1 MDSPVTNPE
10 KNILIIEISVI
21 IMKKLTFSL
30 FLLAGVSSLNIVTAQ
45 SKTNTA
51 AMNLTDKGLD
61 LSMMDKS
68 VRPQDDF
75 YNYVNGSWMKTAKIP
90 SDKPTWG
97 SFNKLADDTDNN
109 SMTILSSLLKDKFTD
124 GTEGKKIQD
133 LYATYMNMQK
143 RNADGIKPIQANLNK
158 IDAIKNLQDL
168 QNYLI
173 SVTKDGENIFY
184 GWGVGADLKDS
195 NMNVVYLGDAS
206 LGLGRDYYQK
216 VNEKNTEALAEYT
229 KYVASML
236 KELGYKNA
244 DAAAKGIVDYEK
256 SIAQT
261 YLTNEQS
268 RDNTLQYNP
277 ETMTQLSSL
286 VKNVDI
292 PGYLKKVG
300 VNTDKVIIGELG
312 YYKNLDKFI
321 NAQKLP
327 VIKDYLKFHMIH
339 GSASYLSEK
348 IGDMRFA
355 FYGKYL
361 RGQQEQRA
369 LNKRGYELINGSLGE
384 AFGKL
389 YVEKYFPAEAKAQ
402 MVELID
408 YLKKSFAVHI
418 NNLAWMSSVTKEKA
432 MQKLNKF
439 TVKVAYPDK
448 WKDYSKL
455 NIIPESKGGSL
466 YGNLQNIAEWQYN
479 KDLAKIGK
487 PVDKTEWGMTPQTVN
502 AYYNPV
508 NNEIVFPAAI
518 LQPPF
523 FNPKADAAVN
533 FGGIGAVIGHEMSH
547 GFDDSGA
554 QFDADGNLVDWWTP
568 EDKANFEK
576 ATKALAAQYDKYE
589 PVKGTMV
596 NGTFTNGENIA
607 DLGGVNIAYDAL
619 QMYLKDH
626 GNPGPIS
633 GYTQDQRFFLSWATV
648 WRTLSSEKYMIN
660 QVKTDPHSPGYFRS
674 FGPLTNVDAFY
685 KAFDVK
691 PGDKLYKA
699 PQDRI
704 KIW

>member
-1 MDSPVTNPE
+1 
-10 KNILIIEISVI
+10 
-21 IMKKLTFSL
+21 MKRLTLSL
-30 FLLAGVSSLNIVTAQ
+30 FLLAGICSQNTLNAQAKSTKSVSTKDV
-45 SKTNTA
+45 
-51 AMNLTDKGLD
+51 GLD
-61 LSMMDKS
+61 ISLMDKS

-75 YNYVNGSWMKTAKIP
+75 YNYVSGTWMKTAKIP

-109 SMTILSSLLKDKFTD
+109 SMTILNSLLKDKFAD
-124 GTEGKKIQD
+124 GSEGKKIQD
-133 LYATYMNMQK
+133 LYATYMNMEK
-143 RNADGIKPIQANLNK
+143 RNADGIKPIQENINK
-158 IDAIKNLQDL
+158 IDAIKNLTDL
-168 QNYLI
+168 QNYLT
-173 SVTKDGENIFY
+173 SVTKEGDNTFY
-184 GWGVGADLKDS
+184 SWGVYSDLKDS
-195 NMNVVYLGDAS
+195 NMNAVYLGDAS
-206 LGLGRDYYQK
+206 LGMGRDYYQK
-216 VNEKNTEALAEYT
+216 VDVKNTEALAEYQ

-244 DAAAKGIVDYEK
+244 DAAAKGVVDYEK
-256 SIAQT
+256 SIAKNL
-261 YLTNEQS
+261 LTNEQS

-277 ETMTQLSSL
+277 KTIAELSSL
-286 VKNVDI
+286 VKNVDLAS
-292 PGYLKKVG
+292 YLKKVG
-300 VNTDKVIIGELG
+300 VNTDRVIIGEIG
-312 YYKNLDKFI
+312 YYKNFDQLVNEK
-321 NAQKLP
+321 NLP
-327 VIKDYLKFHMIH
+327 VIKDYLKFHMIN
-339 GSASYLSEK
+339 GGASYLSEK
-348 IGDMRFA
+348 LGDTKFA

-418 NNLAWMSSVTKEKA
+418 NNLAWMSSTTKEKA

-439 TVKVAYPDK
+439 TVKVAYPDT

-455 NIIPESKGGSL
+455 NITPESKGGNL
-466 YGNLQNIAEWQYN
+466 YSNLQNIAEWQYN

-508 NNEIVFPAAI
+508 YNEIVFPAAI

-533 FGGIGAVIGHEMSH
+533 FGGIGAVIGHEISH

-554 QFDADGNLVDWWTP
+554 QFDAEGNLVDWWTP

-589 PVKGTMV
+589 PVKGTFV

-619 QMYLKDH
+619 QMYLKDK
-626 GNPGPIS
+626 GNPGVIS

-691 PGDKLYKA
+691 PGDKLYKK
-699 PQDRI
+699 PEDRI

>member
-1 MDSPVTNPE
+1 MS
-10 KNILIIEISVI
+10 
-21 IMKKLTFSL
+21 
-30 FLLAGVSSLNIVTAQ
+30 AQ
-45 SKTNTA
+45 AKA
-51 AMNLTDKGLD
+51 AKVAVNNTDKGLD
-61 LSMMDKS
+61 LSLMDTS

-75 YNYVNGSWMKTAKIP
+75 YNYVSGTWMKTAKIP

-97 SFNKLADDTDNN
+97 SFNKLAEDTDNN
-109 SMTILSSLLKDKFTD
+109 SMTILNSLLKDKFAD
-124 GTEGKKIQD
+124 GSEGKKIQD
-133 LYATYMNMQK
+133 LYATYMNMEK
-143 RNADGIKPIQANLNK
+143 RNADGIKPIQENLNK
-158 IDAIKNLQDL
+158 IDAIKNMADL
-168 QNYLI
+168 QNYLT
-173 SVTKDGENIFY
+173 SVTKEGENVFY
-184 GWGVGADLKDS
+184 GWGVDADLKDS
-195 NMNVVYLGDAS
+195 KMNAVYLGNPS

-216 VNEKNTEALAEYT
+216 VNEKNTEAIAEYQ

-244 DAAAKGIVDYEK
+244 DEAAKGIVNYEK

-277 ETMTQLSSL
+277 KTMAELSAL
-286 VKNVDI
+286 VKGVDL
-292 PGYLKKVG
+292 PAYLKKVG
-300 VNTDKVIIGELG
+300 VNTDKVIISELG
-312 YYKNLDKFI
+312 FYKDFDKLV
-321 NAQKLP
+321 NAQNLS

-339 GSASYLSEK
+339 GSASYLSENLGNMK
-348 IGDMRFA
+348 FA

-369 LNKRGYELINGSLGE
+369 LNKRGFELINGSLGE

-418 NNLAWMSSVTKEKA
+418 NNLAWMSSTTKEKA

-455 NIIPESKGGSL
+455 NIVSEAKGGNL
-466 YGNLQNIAEWQYN
+466 YKNLQNIGEWQYN

-576 ATKALAAQYDKYE
+576 ATKALASQYDKYE
-589 PVKGTMV
+589 PVKGTFV

-619 QMYLKDH
+619 QMYLKDK
-626 GNPGPIS
+626 GNPGKIS
-633 GYTQDQRFFLSWATV
+633 GFSQDQRFFLSWATV
-648 WRTLSSEKYMIN
+648 WRTLSSEKYMVN

-674 FGPLTNVDAFY
+674 FGPLINVDAFY

-691 PGDKLYKA
+691 KGDKLYKT
-699 PQDRI
+699 PEERI

>member
-1 MDSPVTNPE
+1 
-10 KNILIIEISVI
+10 
-21 IMKKLTFSL
+21 MKKLTLSL
-30 FLLAGVSSLNIVTAQ
+30 FLLAGICSQNTLNAQATSTKSVST
-45 SKTNTA
+45 
-51 AMNLTDKGLD
+51 TDKGLD
-61 LSMMDKS
+61 ISLMDKS

-75 YNYVNGSWMKTAKIP
+75 YSYVSGTWMKTAKIP

-109 SMTILSSLLKDKFTD
+109 SMTILNSLLKDKFAE
-124 GTEGKKIQD
+124 GSEGKKIQD

-143 RNADGIKPIQANLNK
+143 RNADGIKPIQENISK
-158 IDAIKNLQDL
+158 IDAIKNLTDL
-168 QNYLI
+168 QNYLA
-173 SVTKDGENIFY
+173 SVTKEGDNAFY
-184 GWGVGADLKDS
+184 SWGVYADLKDS
-195 NMNVVYLGDAS
+195 NMNAVYLGDAS
-206 LGLGRDYYQK
+206 LGMGRDYYQK
-216 VNEKNTEALAEYT
+216 VDVKNTEALAEYQ

-244 DAAAKGIVDYEK
+244 DAAAKGVVDYEK
-256 SIAQT
+256 SIAKNL
-261 YLTNEQS
+261 LTNEQS

-277 ETMTQLSSL
+277 KTVAELSSL
-286 VKNVDI
+286 VKNVDLAS
-292 PGYLKKVG
+292 YLKKVG
-300 VNTDKVIIGELG
+300 VATDRVIIGEIG
-312 YYKNLDKFI
+312 YYKNFDQLVNEK
-321 NAQKLP
+321 NLP
-327 VIKDYLKFHMIH
+327 VIKDYLKFHMIN
-339 GSASYLSEK
+339 GGASYLSEK
-348 IGDMRFA
+348 LGDTKFA

-408 YLKKSFAVHI
+408 YLKKSFGVHI
-418 NNLAWMSSVTKEKA
+418 NNLAWMSSTTKEKA

-439 TVKVAYPDK
+439 TVKVAYPDT

-455 NIIPESKGGSL
+455 TITPESKGGNL
-466 YGNLQNIAEWQYN
+466 YSNLQNIAEWQYS

-508 NNEIVFPAAI
+508 YNEIVFPAAI

-533 FGGIGAVIGHEMSH
+533 FGGIGAVIGHEISH

-589 PVKGTMV
+589 PVKGTFV

-619 QMYLKDH
+619 QMYLKDK
-626 GNPGPIS
+626 GNPGVIS

-648 WRTLSSEKYMIN
+648 WRTLSSEKYMVN

-691 PGDKLYKA
+691 PGDKLYKK
-699 PQDRI
+699 PEDRI

>member
-1 MDSPVTNPE
+1 
-10 KNILIIEISVI
+10 
-21 IMKKLTFSL
+21 MKKLTLSL
-30 FLLAGVSSLNIVTAQ
+30 FLLAGICSQNTLNAQAKSTKTAI
-45 SKTNTA
+45 T
-51 AMNLTDKGLD
+51 TDKGLD
-61 LSMMDKS
+61 LSLMDKS

-75 YNYVNGSWMKTAKIP
+75 YNYVSGTWMKTAKIP

-109 SMTILSSLLKDKFTD
+109 SMTILNSLLKDKFAD
-124 GTEGKKIQD
+124 GSEGKKIQD

-143 RNADGIKPIQANLNK
+143 RNADGIKPIQENISK
-158 IDAIKNLQDL
+158 IDAIKSLTDL
-168 QNYLI
+168 QNYLA
-173 SVTKDGENIFY
+173 SVTKDGDNTFY
-184 GWGVGADLKDS
+184 SWGVYSDLKDS
-195 NMNVVYLGDAS
+195 NMNAVYLGDAA
-206 LGLGRDYYQK
+206 LGMGRDYYQK
-216 VNEKNTEALAEYT
+216 VDVKNTEALAEYQ

-244 DAAAKGIVDYEK
+244 DAAAKGVVDYER
-256 SIAQT
+256 SIAKNL
-261 YLTNEQS
+261 LTNEQS

-277 ETMTQLSSL
+277 KTIAELSSL
-286 VKNVDI
+286 VKNVDLAS
-292 PGYLKKVG
+292 YLKKVG
-300 VNTDKVIIGELG
+300 VNTDRVIIGEIG
-312 YYKNLDKFI
+312 YYKNFDQLVNEK
-321 NAQKLP
+321 NLP
-327 VIKDYLKFHMIH
+327 VIKDYLKFHMIN
-339 GSASYLSEK
+339 GGASYLSEK
-348 IGDMRFA
+348 LGDTKFA

-418 NNLAWMSSVTKEKA
+418 NGLTWMSSTTKEKA
-432 MQKLNKF
+432 MTKLNKF
-439 TVKVAYPDK
+439 TVKVAYPDT

-455 NIIPESKGGSL
+455 NIVPESKGGNL
-466 YGNLQNIAEWQYN
+466 YANLQNIAEWQYN

-508 NNEIVFPAAI
+508 YNEIVFPAAI

-523 FNPKADAAVN
+523 FNPNADAAVN
-533 FGGIGAVIGHEMSH
+533 FGGIGAVIGHEISH

-554 QFDADGNLVDWWTP
+554 QFDAEGNLVDWWTP

-589 PVKGTMV
+589 PVKGTFV

-619 QMYLKDH
+619 QMYLKDK
-626 GNPGPIS
+626 GNPGVIS

-648 WRTLSSEKYMIN
+648 WRTLSSEKYMVN

-691 PGDKLYKA
+691 PGDKLYKK
-699 PQDRI
+699 PEERI

>member
-1 MDSPVTNPE
+1 
-10 KNILIIEISVI
+10 
-21 IMKKLTFSL
+21 MKKLTLSL
-30 FLLAGVSSLNIVTAQ
+30 FLLAGVCSLNTVNGQAKTVKTAVN
-45 SKTNTA
+45 S
-51 AMNLTDKGLD
+51 TDKGLD
-61 LSMMDKS
+61 ISLMDTS

-75 YNYVNGSWMKTAKIP
+75 YNYVSGTWMKTAKIP

-97 SFNKLADDTDNN
+97 SFNKLAEDTDNN
-109 SMTILSSLLKDKFTD
+109 SMTILNSLLKDKFAD
-124 GTEGKKIQD
+124 GSEGKKIQD
-133 LYATYMNMQK
+133 LYASYMNMEK
-143 RNADGIKPIQANLNK
+143 RNADGIKPIQGNLNK
-158 IDAIKNLQDL
+158 IDAIKNLADL

-173 SVTKDGENIFY
+173 SVTKDGENTLY
-184 GWGVGADLKDS
+184 GWGIDADLKDS
-195 NMNVVYLGDAS
+195 KMNAVYLGNAS

-216 VNEKNTEALAEYT
+216 VNEKNTEALAEYQ

-277 ETMTQLSSL
+277 RTMAELSTL
-286 VKNVDI
+286 VKGVDI
-292 PGYLKKVG
+292 SAYLKKVG
-300 VNTDKVIIGELG
+300 VNTDKVIIGEIG
-312 YYKNLDKFI
+312 YYKNFDKLV
-321 NAQKLP
+321 NAQNLP

-339 GSASYLSEK
+339 GSAAYLSEK
-348 IGDMRFA
+348 LGNTRFD

-369 LNKRGYELINGSLGE
+369 LNKRGFELINGSLGE

-432 MQKLNKF
+432 TTKLNKF

-455 NIIPESKGGSL
+455 EIIPEAKGGTL
-466 YGNLQNIAEWQYN
+466 YKNLQNISEWQYS

-523 FNPKADAAVN
+523 FNPNADAAVN

-576 ATKALAAQYDKYE
+576 ATKALASQYDKYE
-589 PVKGTMV
+589 PVKGTFV

-619 QMYLKDH
+619 QMYLKDK
-626 GNPGPIS
+626 GNPGKIS
-633 GYTQDQRFFLSWATV
+633 GFTQDQRFFLSWATV
-648 WRTLSSEKYMIN
+648 WRTLSSEKYMVN

-674 FGPLTNVDAFY
+674 FGPLINVDAFY

-691 PGDKLYKA
+691 KGDKLYKT
-699 PQDRI
+699 PEERI

>member
-1 MDSPVTNPE
+1 
-10 KNILIIEISVI
+10 
-21 IMKKLTFSL
+21 MKRLTLSL
-30 FLLAGVSSLNIVTAQ
+30 FLLAGICSQNTLNAQAKSTKSVSTKDV
-45 SKTNTA
+45 
-51 AMNLTDKGLD
+51 GLD
-61 LSMMDKS
+61 ISLMDKS

-75 YNYVNGSWMKTAKIP
+75 YNYVSGTWMKTAKIP

-109 SMTILSSLLKDKFTD
+109 SMTILNSLLKDKFAD
-124 GTEGKKIQD
+124 GSEGKKIQD
-133 LYATYMNMQK
+133 LYATYMNMEK
-143 RNADGIKPIQANLNK
+143 RNADGIKPIQENINK
-158 IDAIKNLQDL
+158 IDAIKNLTDL
-168 QNYLI
+168 QNYLT
-173 SVTKDGENIFY
+173 SVTKEGDNTFY
-184 GWGVGADLKDS
+184 SWGVYSDLKDS
-195 NMNVVYLGDAS
+195 NMNAVYLGDAS
-206 LGLGRDYYQK
+206 LGMGRDYYQK
-216 VNEKNTEALAEYT
+216 VDVKNTEALAEYQ

-244 DAAAKGIVDYEK
+244 DAAAKGVVDYEK
-256 SIAQT
+256 SIAKNL
-261 YLTNEQS
+261 LTNEQS

-277 ETMTQLSSL
+277 KTIAELSSL
-286 VKNVDI
+286 VKNVDLAS
-292 PGYLKKVG
+292 YLKKVG
-300 VNTDKVIIGELG
+300 VNTDRVIIGEIG
-312 YYKNLDKFI
+312 YYKNFDQLVNEK
-321 NAQKLP
+321 NLP
-327 VIKDYLKFHMIH
+327 VIKDYLKFHMIN
-339 GSASYLSEK
+339 GGASYLSEK
-348 IGDMRFA
+348 LGDTKFA

-418 NNLAWMSSVTKEKA
+418 NNLAWMSSTTKEKA

-439 TVKVAYPDK
+439 TVKVAYPDT

-455 NIIPESKGGSL
+455 TITPESKGGNL
-466 YGNLQNIAEWQYN
+466 YSNLQNIAEWQYN

-508 NNEIVFPAAI
+508 YNEIVFPAAI

-533 FGGIGAVIGHEMSH
+533 FGGIGAVIGHEISH

-554 QFDADGNLVDWWTP
+554 QFDAEGNLVDWWTP

-589 PVKGTMV
+589 PVKGTFV

-619 QMYLKDH
+619 QMYLKDK
-626 GNPGPIS
+626 GNPGVIS

-691 PGDKLYKA
+691 PGDKLYKK
-699 PQDRI
+699 PEDRI

>member
-1 MDSPVTNPE
+1 
-10 KNILIIEISVI
+10 
-21 IMKKLTFSL
+21 MKKLTLALIF
-30 FLLAGVSSLNIVTAQ
+30 LAGIYSQHAEAQIGDTSS
-45 SKTNTA
+45 
-51 AMNLTDKGLD
+51 DKGLD
-61 LSMMDKS
+61 LSLMDKS

-75 YNYVNGSWMKTAKIP
+75 YNYVSGIWMKTAKIP

-97 SFNKLADDTDNN
+97 SFNKLAEDTDNN
-109 SMTILSSLLKDKFTD
+109 SMKILNSLLKDKFP
-124 GTEGKKIQD
+124 EGSEGQKIQD
-133 LYATYMNMQK
+133 LYASYMNLEK
-143 RNADGIKPIQANLNK
+143 RNAEGIKPIQGNLSK
-158 IDAIKNLQDL
+158 IDAIKNLKDL

-173 SVTKDGENIFY
+173 SVTKEGENNFY
-184 GWGVGADLKDS
+184 GWGVYADLKDS
-195 NMNVVYLGDAS
+195 KMNAVYLGDAT

-216 VNEKNTEALAEYT
+216 ENEKNTEAIAEYQ

-236 KELGYKNA
+236 KELGYKNG

-256 SIAQT
+256 SIAKT

-277 ETMTQLSSL
+277 QTMDELTAL
-286 VKNVDI
+286 VKNVNL
-292 PGYLKKVG
+292 PEYLKKVG
-300 VNTDKVIIGELG
+300 VNTEKVIIGELG
-312 YYKNLDKFI
+312 YYKNFDKLV
-321 NAQKLP
+321 NAQNLP
-327 VIKDYLKFHMIH
+327 IIKDYLKFHMIN

-348 IGDMRFA
+348 LGDMRFA

-369 LNKRGYELINGSLGE
+369 LNKRGFELINSTLGE

-389 YVEKYFPAEAKAQ
+389 YVDKYFPAEAKAQ

-418 NNLAWMSSVTKEKA
+418 NDLTWMSSVTKGKA
-432 MQKLNKF
+432 LDKLNKF

-455 NIIPESKGGSL
+455 NILSENKGGNL
-466 YGNLQNIAEWQYN
+466 YTNLQHITTWRYE

-487 PVDKTEWGMTPQTVN
+487 AVDKSEWGMTPQTVN

-523 FNPKADAAVN
+523 FNAQADAAVN

-576 ATKALAAQYDKYE
+576 ATKTLAAQYDKYE
-589 PVKGTMV
+589 PVKGTFV

-619 QMYLKDH
+619 QMYLKDK
-626 GNPGPIS
+626 GNPGEIS

-674 FGPLTNVDAFY
+674 FAPLINVDAFY
-685 KAFDVK
+685 KAFDIK
-691 PGDKLYKA
+691 QGDKLYKS
-699 PQDRI
+699 PEERI

>member
-1 MDSPVTNPE
+1 
-10 KNILIIEISVI
+10 
-21 IMKKLTFSL
+21 MKRLTLSL
-30 FLLAGVSSLNIVTAQ
+30 FLLAGICSQNTLNAQ
-45 SKTNTA
+45 AKSTNA
-51 AMNLTDKGLD
+51 ASTTDQGLD
-61 LSMMDKS
+61 LSLMDKT

-75 YNYVNGSWMKTAKIP
+75 YSFVSGTWMKTAKIP

-109 SMTILSSLLKDKFTD
+109 SMTILNSLLKDKFAD
-124 GTEGKKIQD
+124 GSEGKKIQD

-143 RNADGIKPIQANLNK
+143 RNADGIKPIQENINK
-158 IDAIKNLQDL
+158 IDAIKNLTDL
-168 QNYLI
+168 QNYLAT
-173 SVTKDGENIFY
+173 VTKEGDNTFY
-184 GWGVGADLKDS
+184 SWGVYSDLKDS
-195 NMNVVYLGDAS
+195 NMNAVYLGDAS
-206 LGLGRDYYQK
+206 LGMGRDYYQK
-216 VNEKNTEALAEYT
+216 VDVKNTEALAEYQ

-236 KELGYKNA
+236 KELGYTNA
-244 DAAAKGIVDYEK
+244 DAAAKGVVDYEK
-256 SIAQT
+256 SIAKHL
-261 YLTNEQS
+261 LTNEQS

-277 ETMTQLSSL
+277 KTVAELASL
-286 VKNVDI
+286 VKNVDLAS
-292 PGYLKKVG
+292 YLKKVG
-300 VNTDKVIIGELG
+300 VSTDRVIIGEIG
-312 YYKNLDKFI
+312 YYKNFDQLV
-321 NAQKLP
+321 NAKNLP
-327 VIKDYLKFHMIH
+327 VIKDYLKFHMIN
-339 GSASYLSEK
+339 GGASYLSEK
-348 IGDMRFA
+348 LGDTKFA

-418 NNLAWMSSVTKEKA
+418 NGLTWMSSTTKEKA
-432 MQKLNKF
+432 MTKLNKF
-439 TVKVAYPDK
+439 TVKVAYPDT

-455 NIIPESKGGSL
+455 NITPESKGGNL
-466 YGNLQNIAEWQYN
+466 YANLQNIAEWQYN

-508 NNEIVFPAAI
+508 YNEIVFPAAI

-533 FGGIGAVIGHEMSH
+533 FGGIGAVIGHEISH

-554 QFDADGNLVDWWTP
+554 QFDAEGNLVDWWTP

-589 PVKGTMV
+589 PVKGTFV

-619 QMYLKDH
+619 QMYLKDK
-626 GNPGPIS
+626 GNPGVIS

-648 WRTLSSEKYMIN
+648 WRTLSSEKYMVN

-691 PGDKLYKA
+691 PGDKLYKK
-699 PQDRI
+699 PEDRI

>member
-1 MDSPVTNPE
+1 
-10 KNILIIEISVI
+10 
-21 IMKKLTFSL
+21 MKRLTFSL
-30 FLLAGVSSLNIVTAQ
+30 FLLAGVCSQNTLTAQ
-45 SKTNTA
+45 TKSTQATA
-51 AMNLTDKGLD
+51 QKDNGLD
-61 LSMMDKS
+61 ISLMDQS

-75 YNYVNGSWMKTAKIP
+75 YNYVSGSWMKTAKIP
-90 SDKPTWG
+90 ADKPTWG

-109 SMTILSSLLKDKFTD
+109 SMTILNSLLKDKFAD
-124 GTEGKKIQD
+124 GSEGKKIQD
-133 LYATYMNMQK
+133 LYATYMDMKK
-143 RNADGIKPIQANLNK
+143 RNADGIKPIGENIKK
-158 IDAIKNLQDL
+158 IDAIKNLTDL
-168 QNYLI
+168 QNYLA
-173 SVTKDGENIFY
+173 SVTKEGDNNFY
-184 GWGVGADLKDS
+184 GWGVYADLKNS
-195 NMNVVYLGDAS
+195 NMNAVYLGDAS

-216 VNEKNTEALAEYT
+216 VDTKNTEALAEYE

-236 KELGYKNA
+236 SELGYKNS
-244 DAAAKGIVDYEK
+244 AASAKAIVNYEK
-256 SIAQT
+256 SIAKHL
-261 YLTNEQS
+261 LTNEQS

-277 ETMTQLSSL
+277 KTMAELSAL
-286 VKNVDI
+286 VKNVDL
-292 PGYLKKVG
+292 PSYLKKVG
-300 VNTDKVIIGELG
+300 VKTDRIIIGELD
-312 YYKNLDKFI
+312 YYKNFDNLV
-321 NAQKLP
+321 NAKNLS
-327 VIKDYLKFHMIH
+327 VIKDYLKFHLIN
-339 GSASYLSEK
+339 GSANYLSEK
-348 IGDMRFA
+348 LGNMKFA

-369 LNKRGYELINGSLGE
+369 LNKRGYELINSSLGE

-418 NNLAWMSSVTKEKA
+418 NNLEWMSAVTKEKA
-432 MQKLNKF
+432 MAKLNKF

-455 NIIPESKGGSL
+455 NIVPESKGGNL
-466 YGNLQNIAEWQYN
+466 YANLQNISEWQYN
-479 KDLAKIGK
+479 RELEKVGK

-508 NNEIVFPAAI
+508 FNEIVFPAAI

-533 FGGIGAVIGHEMSH
+533 FGAIGAVIGHEMSH

-576 ATKALAAQYDKYE
+576 ATKALASQYDKYE
-589 PVKGTMV
+589 PVKGTFV

-607 DLGGVNIAYDAL
+607 DLGGVSIAYDAL
-619 QMYLKDH
+619 QMYLKDK
-626 GNPGPIS
+626 GNPGKIS
-633 GYTQDQRFFLSWATV
+633 GFTQDQRFFLSWATV
-648 WRTLSSEKYMIN
+648 WRTLSSEKYMVN

-685 KAFDVK
+685 KAFDVE
-691 PGDKLYKA
+691 PGDKLYKK
-699 PQDRI
+699 PEERI

>member
-1 MDSPVTNPE
+1 
-10 KNILIIEISVI
+10 
-21 IMKKLTFSL
+21 MKKLTLALIF
-30 FLLAGVSSLNIVTAQ
+30 LAGVYTQHAEAQTAG
-45 SKTNTA
+45 TVP
-51 AMNLTDKGLD
+51 DKGLD
-61 LSMMDKS
+61 LSLMDKS

-75 YNYVNGSWMKTAKIP
+75 YNYVSGTWMKTAKIP

-97 SFNKLADDTDNN
+97 SFNKLAEDTDNN
-109 SMTILSSLLKDKFTD
+109 SMKILNSLLKDKFPE
-124 GTEGKKIQD
+124 GSEGKKIQD
-133 LYATYMNMQK
+133 LYASYMNLKK
-143 RNADGIKPIQANLNK
+143 RNADGIKPIQGNLNK
-158 IDAIKNLQDL
+158 IDAIKNLKDL
-168 QNYLI
+168 QNYLT
-173 SVTKDGENIFY
+173 SVTKEGENNFY
-184 GWGVGADLKDS
+184 GWGVYADLKDS
-195 NMNVVYLGDAS
+195 KMNAVYLGDAS

-216 VNEKNTEALAEYT
+216 ENEKNTEAIAEYQ

-236 KELGYKNA
+236 TELGYKNA

-256 SIAQT
+256 SIAKT

-277 ETMTQLSSL
+277 QTMAELTAL
-286 VKNVDI
+286 VKNVNL
-292 PGYLKKVG
+292 PEYLKKVG
-300 VNTDKVIIGELG
+300 VNTEKVIIGELG
-312 YYKNLDKFI
+312 YYKNFDKLVS
-321 NAQKLP
+321 AQNLP
-327 VIKDYLKFHMIH
+327 VIKDYLKFHMIN

-348 IGDMRFA
+348 LGDMRFA

-369 LNKRGYELINGSLGE
+369 LNKRGFELINSTLGE

-418 NNLAWMSSVTKEKA
+418 NDLSWMSSATKGKA
-432 MQKLNKF
+432 LEKLNKF

-455 NIIPESKGGSL
+455 SILSENKGGNL
-466 YGNLQNIAEWQYN
+466 YANLQNITTWRYE

-487 PVDKTEWGMTPQTVN
+487 AVDKSEWGMTPQTVN

-523 FNPKADAAVN
+523 FNPQADAAVN

-576 ATKALAAQYDKYE
+576 ATKTLAAQYDKYE
-589 PVKGTMV
+589 PVKGTFV

-619 QMYLKDH
+619 QLYLKDK
-626 GNPGPIS
+626 GNPGEIS

-648 WRTLSSEKYMIN
+648 WRTLSNEKYMVN

-674 FGPLTNVDAFY
+674 FGPLINVDAFY

-691 PGDKLYKA
+691 QGDKLYKS
-699 PQDRI
+699 PEERI

>member
-1 MDSPVTNPE
+1 MS
-10 KNILIIEISVI
+10 
-21 IMKKLTFSL
+21 
-30 FLLAGVSSLNIVTAQ
+30 AQ
-45 SKTNTA
+45 AKA
-51 AMNLTDKGLD
+51 AKVAVNNTDKGLD
-61 LSMMDKS
+61 LSLMDTS

-75 YNYVNGSWMKTAKIP
+75 YNYVSGTWMKTAKIP

-97 SFNKLADDTDNN
+97 SFNKLAEDTDNN
-109 SMTILSSLLKDKFTD
+109 SMTILNSLLKDKFAD
-124 GTEGKKIQD
+124 GSEGKKIQD
-133 LYATYMNMQK
+133 LYATYMNMEK
-143 RNADGIKPIQANLNK
+143 RNADGIKPIQENLNK
-158 IDAIKNLQDL
+158 IDAIKNMADL
-168 QNYLI
+168 QNYLT
-173 SVTKDGENIFY
+173 SVTKEGENILY
-184 GWGVGADLKDS
+184 GWGVDADLKDS
-195 NMNVVYLGDAS
+195 KMNAVYLGNAT

-216 VNEKNTEALAEYT
+216 VNEKNTEAIAEYQ

-244 DAAAKGIVDYEK
+244 DEAAKGIVNFEK
-256 SIAQT
+256 SVANT

-277 ETMTQLSSL
+277 KTMAELSAL
-286 VKNVDI
+286 VKGVDI

-300 VNTDKVIIGELG
+300 VNTDKVIISELG
-312 YYKNLDKFI
+312 FYKNFDKLI
-321 NAQKLP
+321 NAQDLP

-339 GSASYLSEK
+339 GSASYLSENLGNMK
-348 IGDMRFA
+348 FA

-369 LNKRGYELINGSLGE
+369 LNKRGFELINGTLGE

-389 YVEKYFPAEAKAQ
+389 YVEKYFPSEAKAQ

-418 NNLAWMSSVTKEKA
+418 NNLAWMSSTTKEKA

-455 NIIPESKGGSL
+455 NIVSEAKGGNL
-466 YGNLQNIAEWQYN
+466 YQNLQNITEWQYN

-576 ATKALAAQYDKYE
+576 ATKALASQYDKYE
-589 PVKGTMV
+589 PVKGTFV

-619 QMYLKDH
+619 QMYLKDK
-626 GNPGPIS
+626 GNPGKIS
-633 GYTQDQRFFLSWATV
+633 GFTQDQRFFLSWATV
-648 WRTLSSEKYMIN
+648 WRTLSSEKYMVN

-674 FGPLTNVDAFY
+674 FGPLINVDAFY

-691 PGDKLYKA
+691 KGDKLYKA
-699 PQDRI
+699 PEDRI

>member
-1 MDSPVTNPE
+1 MDSAVTNPE

-109 SMTILSSLLKDKFTD
+109 SMTILNSLLKDKFTD

-277 ETMTQLSSL
+277 ETMAQLSAL

-321 NAQKLP
+321 NAQNLP

>member
-1 MDSPVTNPE
+1 
-10 KNILIIEISVI
+10 
-21 IMKKLTFSL
+21 MKKLTLSL
-30 FLLAGVSSLNIVTAQ
+30 FLLAGICSQNTLNAQ
-45 SKTNTA
+45 AKSTNA
-51 AMNLTDKGLD
+51 ASTTDKGLD
-61 LSMMDKS
+61 LSLMDKT

-75 YNYVNGSWMKTAKIP
+75 YNFVSGTWMKTAKIP

-109 SMTILSSLLKDKFTD
+109 SMTILNSLLKDKFAD
-124 GTEGKKIQD
+124 GSEGKKIQD

-143 RNADGIKPIQANLNK
+143 RNADGIKPIQENISK
-158 IDAIKNLQDL
+158 IDAIKNLTDL
-168 QNYLI
+168 QNYLAT
-173 SVTKDGENIFY
+173 VTKEGDNTFY
-184 GWGVGADLKDS
+184 SWGVYSDLKDS
-195 NMNVVYLGDAS
+195 NMNAVYLGDAS
-206 LGLGRDYYQK
+206 LGMGRDYYQK
-216 VNEKNTEALAEYT
+216 VDVKNTEALAEYQ

-236 KELGYKNA
+236 KELGYTNA
-244 DAAAKGIVDYEK
+244 DAAAKGVVDYEK
-256 SIAQT
+256 SIAKHL
-261 YLTNEQS
+261 LTNEQS

-277 ETMTQLSSL
+277 KTIAELSSL
-286 VKNVDI
+286 VKNVDLAS
-292 PGYLKKVG
+292 YLKKVG
-300 VNTDKVIIGELG
+300 VNTDRVIIGEIG
-312 YYKNLDKFI
+312 YYKNFDQLV
-321 NAQKLP
+321 NAKNLP
-327 VIKDYLKFHMIH
+327 VIKDYLKFHMIN
-339 GSASYLSEK
+339 GGASYLSEK
-348 IGDMRFA
+348 LGDTKFA

-418 NNLAWMSSVTKEKA
+418 NGLTWMSSTTKEKA
-432 MQKLNKF
+432 MTKLNKF
-439 TVKVAYPDK
+439 TVKVAYPDT

-455 NIIPESKGGSL
+455 NITPESKGGNL
-466 YGNLQNIAEWQYN
+466 YANLQNIAEWQYN

-508 NNEIVFPAAI
+508 YNEIVFPAAI

-533 FGGIGAVIGHEMSH
+533 FGGIGAVIGHEISH

-589 PVKGTMV
+589 PVKGTFV

-619 QMYLKDH
+619 QMYLKDK
-626 GNPGPIS
+626 GNPGVIS

-648 WRTLSSEKYMIN
+648 WRTLSSEKYMVN

-674 FGPLTNVDAFY
+674 FGPLTNVDSFY

-691 PGDKLYKA
+691 PGDKLYKK
-699 PQDRI
+699 PEDRI

>member
-1 MDSPVTNPE
+1 
-10 KNILIIEISVI
+10 
-21 IMKKLTFSL
+21 MKKLTLSL
-30 FLLAGVSSLNIVTAQ
+30 FLLAGVCSQNTLNAQ
-45 SKTNTA
+45 ATSTKSVST
-51 AMNLTDKGLD
+51 TDTGLD
-61 LSMMDKS
+61 ISLMDKS

-75 YNYVNGSWMKTAKIP
+75 YNYVSGTWMKTAKIP

-109 SMTILSSLLKDKFTD
+109 SMTILNSLLKDKFAD
-124 GTEGKKIQD
+124 GSEGKKIQD

-143 RNADGIKPIQANLNK
+143 RNADGIKPIQANINK
-158 IDAIKNLQDL
+158 IDAIKNLTDL
-168 QNYLI
+168 QNYLA
-173 SVTKDGENIFY
+173 SVTKDGDNTFY
-184 GWGVGADLKDS
+184 SWGVYSDLKDS
-195 NMNVVYLGDAS
+195 NMNAVYLGDAS
-206 LGLGRDYYQK
+206 LGMGRDYYQK
-216 VNEKNTEALAEYT
+216 VDVKNTEALAEYQ

-236 KELGYKNA
+236 TELGYKNA
-244 DAAAKGIVDYEK
+244 DAAAKGVVDYEK
-256 SIAQT
+256 SIAKHL
-261 YLTNEQS
+261 LTNEQS

-277 ETMTQLSSL
+277 KTLSELKTL
-286 VKNVDI
+286 VKNVDL
-292 PGYLKKVG
+292 PAYLKKAG
-300 VNTDKVIIGELG
+300 VNTDRVIIGELG
-312 YYKNLDKFI
+312 YYKNFDQLVSEK
-321 NAQKLP
+321 NLP
-327 VIKDYLKFHMIH
+327 VIKDYLKFHMIN
-339 GSASYLSEK
+339 GGASYLSEK
-348 IGDMRFA
+348 LGDTKFA

-418 NNLAWMSSVTKEKA
+418 NGLTWMSSTTKEKA
-432 MQKLNKF
+432 MTKLNKF
-439 TVKVAYPDK
+439 TVKVAYPDT

-455 NIIPESKGGSL
+455 NITPESQGGNL
-466 YGNLQNIAEWQYN
+466 YANLQNIAEWQYN

-508 NNEIVFPAAI
+508 YNEIVFPAAI

-533 FGGIGAVIGHEMSH
+533 FGGIGAVIGHEISH

-554 QFDADGNLVDWWTP
+554 QFDAEGNLVDWWTP

-589 PVKGTMV
+589 PVKGTFV

-619 QMYLKDH
+619 QMYLKDK
-626 GNPGPIS
+626 GNPGVIS

-648 WRTLSSEKYMIN
+648 WRTLSSEKYMVN

-691 PGDKLYKA
+691 PGDKLYKK
-699 PQDRI
+699 PEERI

>member
-1 MDSPVTNPE
+1 MS
-10 KNILIIEISVI
+10 
-21 IMKKLTFSL
+21 
-30 FLLAGVSSLNIVTAQ
+30 AQ
-45 SKTNTA
+45 AKA
-51 AMNLTDKGLD
+51 AKVAVNNTDKGLD
-61 LSMMDKS
+61 LSLMDTS

-75 YNYVNGSWMKTAKIP
+75 YNYVSGTWMKTAKIP

-97 SFNKLADDTDNN
+97 SFNKLAEDTDNN
-109 SMTILSSLLKDKFTD
+109 SMTILNSLLKDKFAD
-124 GTEGKKIQD
+124 GSEGKKIQD
-133 LYATYMNMQK
+133 LYATYMNMEK
-143 RNADGIKPIQANLNK
+143 RNADGIKPIQENLNK
-158 IDAIKNLQDL
+158 IDAIKNMADL
-168 QNYLI
+168 QNYLT
-173 SVTKDGENIFY
+173 SVTKEGENILY
-184 GWGVGADLKDS
+184 GWGVDADLKDS
-195 NMNVVYLGDAS
+195 KMNAVYLGNAT

-216 VNEKNTEALAEYT
+216 VNEKNTEAIAEYQ

-244 DAAAKGIVDYEK
+244 DEAAKGIVNFEK
-256 SIAQT
+256 SVANT

-277 ETMTQLSSL
+277 KTMAELSAL
-286 VKNVDI
+286 VKGVDI

-300 VNTDKVIIGELG
+300 VNTDKVIISELG
-312 YYKNLDKFI
+312 FYKNFDKLI
-321 NAQKLP
+321 NAQDLP

-339 GSASYLSEK
+339 GSASYLSENLGNMK
-348 IGDMRFA
+348 FA

-369 LNKRGYELINGSLGE
+369 LNKRGFELINGTLGE

-418 NNLAWMSSVTKEKA
+418 NNLAWMSSTTKEKA

-455 NIIPESKGGSL
+455 NIVSEAKGGNL
-466 YGNLQNIAEWQYN
+466 YQNLQNITEWQYN

-576 ATKALAAQYDKYE
+576 ATKALASQYDKYE
-589 PVKGTMV
+589 PVKGTFV

-619 QMYLKDH
+619 QMYLKDK
-626 GNPGPIS
+626 GNPGKIS
-633 GYTQDQRFFLSWATV
+633 GFTQDQRFFLSWATV
-648 WRTLSSEKYMIN
+648 WRTLSSEKYMVN

-674 FGPLTNVDAFY
+674 FGPLINVDAFY

-691 PGDKLYKA
+691 KGDKLYKA
-699 PQDRI
+699 PEDRI

>member
-1 MDSPVTNPE
+1 
-10 KNILIIEISVI
+10 
-21 IMKKLTFSL
+21 MKKITLSL
-30 FLLAGVSSLNIVTAQ
+30 FLIAGICTQTTMSAQ
-45 SKTNTA
+45 AKA
-51 AMNLTDKGLD
+51 AKVAVNNTDKGLD
-61 LSMMDKS
+61 LSLMDTS

-75 YNYVNGSWMKTAKIP
+75 YNYVSGTWMKTAKIP

-97 SFNKLADDTDNN
+97 SFNKLAEDTDNN
-109 SMTILSSLLKDKFTD
+109 SMTILNSLLKDKFAD
-124 GTEGKKIQD
+124 GSEGKKIQD
-133 LYATYMNMQK
+133 LYATYMNMEK
-143 RNADGIKPIQANLNK
+143 RNADGIKPIQENLNK
-158 IDAIKNLQDL
+158 IDAIKNMADL
-168 QNYLI
+168 QNYLT
-173 SVTKDGENIFY
+173 SVTKEGENILY
-184 GWGVGADLKDS
+184 GWGVDADLKDS
-195 NMNVVYLGDAS
+195 KMNAVYLGNAT

-216 VNEKNTEALAEYT
+216 VNEKNTEAIAEYQ

-244 DAAAKGIVDYEK
+244 DEAAKGIVNFEK
-256 SIAQT
+256 SVANT

-277 ETMTQLSSL
+277 KTMAELSAL
-286 VKNVDI
+286 VKGVDI

-300 VNTDKVIIGELG
+300 VNTDKVIISELG
-312 YYKNLDKFI
+312 FYKNFDKLI
-321 NAQKLP
+321 NAQDLP

-339 GSASYLSEK
+339 GSASYLSENLGNMK
-348 IGDMRFA
+348 FA

-369 LNKRGYELINGSLGE
+369 LNKRGFELINGTLGE

-418 NNLAWMSSVTKEKA
+418 NNLAWMSSTTKEKA

-455 NIIPESKGGSL
+455 NIVSEAKGGNL
-466 YGNLQNIAEWQYN
+466 YQNLQNITEWQYN

-576 ATKALAAQYDKYE
+576 ATKALASQYDKYE
-589 PVKGTMV
+589 PVKGTFV

-619 QMYLKDH
+619 QMYLKDK
-626 GNPGPIS
+626 GNPGKIS
-633 GYTQDQRFFLSWATV
+633 GFTQDQRFFLSWATV
-648 WRTLSSEKYMIN
+648 WRTLSSEKYMVN

-674 FGPLTNVDAFY
+674 FGPLINVDAFY

-691 PGDKLYKA
+691 KGDKLYKA
-699 PQDRI
+699 PEDRI

>member
-1 MDSPVTNPE
+1 
-10 KNILIIEISVI
+10 
-21 IMKKLTFSL
+21 MKKLTLSL
-30 FLLAGVSSLNIVTAQ
+30 FLLAGVCSLNTVNGQTKAVKTAVN
-45 SKTNTA
+45 S
-51 AMNLTDKGLD
+51 TDKGLD
-61 LSMMDKS
+61 LSLMDTS

-75 YNYVNGSWMKTAKIP
+75 YNYVSGTWMKTAKIP

-97 SFNKLADDTDNN
+97 SFNKLAEDTDNS
-109 SMTILSSLLKDKFTD
+109 SMTILNSLLKDKFAD
-124 GTEGKKIQD
+124 GSEGKKIQD

-143 RNADGIKPIQANLNK
+143 RNADGIKPIQENISK
-158 IDAIKNLQDL
+158 IDAIKNLADL

-173 SVTKDGENIFY
+173 SVTKDGENTLY
-184 GWGVGADLKDS
+184 GWGVDADLKDS
-195 NMNVVYLGDAS
+195 KMNAVYLGNAS

-216 VNEKNTEALAEYT
+216 VNEKNTEAIAEYQ

-277 ETMTQLSSL
+277 RTMAELSTL
-286 VKNVDI
+286 VKGVDI
-292 PGYLKKVG
+292 PAYLKKVG
-300 VNTDKVIIGELG
+300 VNTDKVIIGEIG
-312 YYKNLDKFI
+312 YYKNFDKLV
-321 NAQKLP
+321 NAQNLP

-339 GSASYLSEK
+339 GSAAYLSEK
-348 IGDMRFA
+348 LGDTRFA

-369 LNKRGYELINGSLGE
+369 LNKRGFELINGSLGE

-418 NNLAWMSSVTKEKA
+418 NNLAWMSSTTKEKA
-432 MQKLNKF
+432 MNKLNKF

-455 NIIPESKGGSL
+455 EIASETKGGTL
-466 YGNLQNIAEWQYN
+466 YKNLQNIAAWQYN

-487 PVDKTEWGMTPQTVN
+487 AVDKTEWGMTPQTVN

-589 PVKGTMV
+589 PVKGTFV

-619 QMYLKDH
+619 QMYLKDK
-626 GNPGPIS
+626 GNPGQIS
-633 GYTQDQRFFLSWATV
+633 GFSQEQRFFLSWATV
-648 WRTLSSEKYMIN
+648 WRTLSSEKYMVN

-674 FGPLTNVDAFY
+674 FGPLINVDAFY

-691 PGDKLYKA
+691 QGDKLYKA
-699 PQDRI
+699 PADRI

>member
-1 MDSPVTNPE
+1 
-10 KNILIIEISVI
+10 
-21 IMKKLTFSL
+21 MKKLTLALIF
-30 FLLAGVSSLNIVTAQ
+30 LAGVYTQHAEAQTAG
-45 SKTNTA
+45 TVP
-51 AMNLTDKGLD
+51 DKGLD
-61 LSMMDKS
+61 LSLMDKS

-75 YNYVNGSWMKTAKIP
+75 YNYVSGTWMKTAKIP

-97 SFNKLADDTDNN
+97 SFNKLAEDTDNN
-109 SMTILSSLLKDKFTD
+109 SMKILNSLLKDKFPE
-124 GTEGKKIQD
+124 GSEGKKIQD
-133 LYATYMNMQK
+133 LYASYMNLQK
-143 RNADGIKPIQANLNK
+143 RNADGIKPIQGNLSK
-158 IDAIKNLQDL
+158 IDAIKNLKDL
-168 QNYLI
+168 QNYLT
-173 SVTKDGENIFY
+173 SVTKEGENNFY

-195 NMNVVYLGDAS
+195 KMNAVYLGEAS

-216 VNEKNTEALAEYT
+216 ENEKNTEAIAEYQ

-244 DAAAKGIVDYEK
+244 ETAAKGIVDYEK
-256 SIAQT
+256 SIAKT

-277 ETMTQLSSL
+277 QTLAELSAL
-286 VKNVDI
+286 VKNVNL
-292 PGYLKKVG
+292 PEYLKKVG
-300 VNTDKVIIGELG
+300 VNTEKVIIGELG
-312 YYKNLDKFI
+312 YYKNFDKLVS
-321 NAQKLP
+321 NQNLP
-327 VIKDYLKFHMIH
+327 VIKDYLKFHLIN
-339 GSASYLSEK
+339 GSASYLSEEL
-348 IGDMRFA
+348 GDMRFA

-369 LNKRGYELINGSLGE
+369 LNKRGFELINSTLGE

-389 YVEKYFPAEAKAQ
+389 YVEKYFPAEAKTQ

-408 YLKKSFAVHI
+408 YLKKSFALHI
-418 NNLAWMSSVTKEKA
+418 NDLTWMSSVTKVKA
-432 MQKLNKF
+432 LEKLNKF

-455 NIIPESKGGSL
+455 NILSENKGGNL
-466 YGNLQNIAEWQYN
+466 YANLQSITTWRYER
-479 KDLAKIGK
+479 DLAKIGK
-487 PVDKTEWGMTPQTVN
+487 PVDKSEWGMTPQTVN

-523 FNPKADAAVN
+523 FNPQADAAVN

-576 ATKALAAQYDKYE
+576 ATKTLAAQYDKYE
-589 PVKGTMV
+589 PVKGTFV

-619 QMYLKDH
+619 QLYLKDK
-626 GNPGPIS
+626 GNPGEIS

-648 WRTLSSEKYMIN
+648 WRTLSSEKYMVN

-674 FGPLTNVDAFY
+674 FGPLINVDAFY

-691 PGDKLYKA
+691 QGDKLYKS
-699 PQDRI
+699 PEERI